1 MEYIISDSEKKVQR
15 NPFYQLWRFSCLSLR
30 FMKLSCACCRLPP
43 SEQRAAEQPPHHTGA
58 NNGGN
63 SAATP

>member
-30 FMKLSCACCRLPP
+30 FMKLSSACCRLPP
-43 SEQRAAEQPPHHTGA
+43 AERAADQPPHHTGA
-58 NNGGN
+58 NNGGT
-63 SAATP
+63 SAATT

>member
-15 NPFYQLWRFSCLSLR
+15 NPFYQLWRFFCLSLR

-43 SEQRAAEQPPHHTGA
+43 LERAEQRLPHRDA
-58 NNGGN
+58 SKGGN
-63 SAATP
+63 SAATT

>member
-43 SEQRAAEQPPHHTGA
+43 AERAADQPPHHTGA

-63 SAATP
+63 SAATT

>member
-30 FMKLSCACCRLPP
+30 FMKLSRACCRLPP
-43 SEQRAAEQPPHHTGA
+43 SERAAEQPPHHTGA

-63 SAATP
+63 SAATT

>member
-43 SEQRAAEQPPHHTGA
+43 SERAAEQPPHHTGA

-63 SAATP
+63 SAATT